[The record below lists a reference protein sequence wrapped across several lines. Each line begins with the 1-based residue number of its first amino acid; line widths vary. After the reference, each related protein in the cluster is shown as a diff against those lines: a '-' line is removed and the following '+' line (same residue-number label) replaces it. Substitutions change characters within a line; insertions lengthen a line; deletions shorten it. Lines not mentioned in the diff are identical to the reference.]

1 MEIHTVSHYGQ
12 VYYLPHLTDKL
23 CISYLHVLTTHSTN
37 ETQLGV

>member
-12 VYYLPHLTDKL
+12 VYNSLPHLIDKL
-23 CISYLHVLTTHSTN
+23 CISYLLTTHCTN